1 MGTKSD
7 HLIQRVVR
15 WLAST
20 CSRLAIIAT
29 LVLVLLIIFLL
40 GSRTALSY
48 QCLLGPLCARETS
61 RLLLLLVFFYL
72 VLRGCASSMWPLAGP
87 VVDDPVPEQ
96 RQINTCV
103 NLQLFFCFPSSP
115 HTHTHTRLPSVL
127 FFPAFFSQR
136 PLKKGTNRRAT
147 AKPQQTKTHT
157 NTPQISCD
165 FPATSRRQQRKGEPA
180 KIHRFFMPAREAA
193 NIMMGTRRA
202 PVLVLFLRGSL
213 KLVFGGGAAVWRAK
227 SRIRRTW
234 CRG

>member
-1 MGTKSD
+1 
-7 HLIQRVVR
+7 
-15 WLAST
+15 
-20 CSRLAIIAT
+20 
-29 LVLVLLIIFLL
+29 
-40 GSRTALSY
+40 
-48 QCLLGPLCARETS
+48 
-61 RLLLLLVFFYL
+61 
-72 VLRGCASSMWPLAGP
+72 MWPLAGP

-103 NLQLFFCFPSSP
+103 NLQLFFLLSFLD
-115 HTHTHTRLPSVL
+115 THTHTTSQCAL
-127 FFPAFFSQR
+127 FSSLLFAEAI
-136 PLKKGTNRRAT
+136 KKGHQPKSNGQAAADKDTY
-147 AKPQQTKTHT
+147 
-157 NTPQISCD
+157 TPQISCD